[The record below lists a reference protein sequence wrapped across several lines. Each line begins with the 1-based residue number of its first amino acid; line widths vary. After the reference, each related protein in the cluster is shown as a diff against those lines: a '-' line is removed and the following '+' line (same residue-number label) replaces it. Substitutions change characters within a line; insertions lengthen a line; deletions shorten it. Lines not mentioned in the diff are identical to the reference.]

1 MHKRSGSYNVTMG
14 STNCVRCGANLLP
27 HLYCDVCHQVL
38 YFTCSSCFMN
48 TDERI
53 HVYCRNT
60 DNINNDGTSLQ
71 GVLKI
76 VEKSKSSHLVMDNN
90 YVNTQWC
97 IQNQLNDEIKYNSI
111 NLSTSYWNNLFES
124 IKMVNRYWTKIFSI
138 NINNSSIV

>member
-1 MHKRSGSYNVTMG
+1 MNKRSGSYNVTMG

-27 HLYCDVCHQVL
+27 NLCCDVCHQVL
-38 YFTCSSCFMN
+38 YFTCSSCSMN

-60 DNINNDGTSLQ
+60 DNINNDGASLQ

-90 YVNTQWC
+90 YVNTQWY

-111 NLSTSYWNNLFES
+111 NLTTSYWNYLFES

-138 NINNSSIV
+138 NSNNSSIV